1 MIASYNRFVG
11 GRFAAATLG
20 LLLALVSLIATPDA
34 HAAIIPVPPFVARVV
49 DQTNTLDAAQKQ
61 AIEAQL
67 AALQQRKGSQIAVL
81 IVPTIGDEESQQYA
95 LRVFDAWKIGRKGI
109 DDGALLLVAKDDH
122 KIRIEVGKGLEGP
135 IPDAIAN
142 RIIDE
147 YIVPK
152 FRADDF
158 AGGLQAGIDRLVKLV
173 DGEPLPP
180 PKPERSFEKTNR
192 FNPAVLFVAFIIANV
207 CRGLF
212 GRVAPL
218 GRASLTGAVVTG
230 AGLLLSSLWPLAIG
244 LGVMGFFFGLLPS
257 GGGRFAG
264 GGGFGGW
271 GGGGFGGGGSS
282 GGFGGGGF
290 SGGGG
295 GISGGGG
302 ASGSW

>member
-1 MIASYNRFVG
+1 MRSRL
-11 GRFAAATLG
+11 AAATLG
-20 LLLALVSLIATPDA
+20 MLLALAALVATPDA
-34 HAAIIPVPPFVARVV
+34 RAAIVPVPPLTARVI
-49 DQTNTLDAAQKQ
+49 DQTNTLDATQKQ
-61 AIEAQL
+61 ALESQL
-67 AALQQRKGSQIAVL
+67 SALEQRKGSQLAVL
-81 IVPTIGDEESQQYA
+81 IVPSTGDEAIEQYS
-95 LRVFDAWKIGRKGI
+95 LRVVEAWKLGRKGI
-109 DDGALLLVAKDDH
+109 DDGALLLVAKDDR
-122 KIRIEVGKGLEGP
+122 KVRIEVGKGLEGP

-158 AGGLQAGIDRLVKLV
+158 AGGLQAGIDRMIKLV
-173 DGEPLPP
+173 EGEPLPP
-180 PKPERSFEKTNR
+180 PKPERSFAKTR
-192 FNPAVLFVAFIIANV
+192 GFNPAVLFVVFIVASV
-207 CRGLF
+207 SRGLF

-244 LGVMGFFFGLLPS
+244 LGVLGFFFGLLPS

-264 GGGFGGW
+264 GRGYGGW
-271 GGGGFGGGGSS
+271 GGGFGGGGSS

-295 GISGGGG
+295 SFGGGG
-302 ASGSW
+302 ASGGW

>member
-1 MIASYNRFVG
+1 MRS
-11 GRFAAATLG
+11 RFAAATLG
-20 LLLALVSLIATPDA
+20 LLLVFAALVATPNA
-34 HAAIIPVPPFVARVV
+34 RAALVPVPPLTARVI
-49 DQTNTLDAAQKQ
+49 DQTNTLDATQKQ
-61 AIEAQL
+61 ALESQL
-67 AALQQRKGSQIAVL
+67 AAFEQRKGSQIAVL
-81 IVPTIGDEESQQYA
+81 IVPSTGDEADEQFS
-95 LRVFDAWKIGRKGI
+95 LRVVEAWKLGRKGI
-109 DDGALLLVAKDDH
+109 DDGALLLVVMDKH
-122 KIRIEVGKGLEGP
+122 RIRIETGKGLEGV

-147 YIVPK
+147 DITPK
-152 FRADDF
+152 FHADDF
-158 AGGLQAGIDRLVKLV
+158 AGGLQAGVDRMIKLI

-180 PKPERSFEKTNR
+180 PKPERSFEKSGR
-192 FNPAVLFVAFIIANV
+192 FNPGVLFVAFIIANV

-218 GRASLTGAVVTG
+218 GRASLTGAVVAG
-230 AGLLLSSLWPLAIG
+230 AGLLLSSLWPVAIG

-282 GGFGGGGF
+282 GGFGGGGGF

-295 GISGGGG
+295 SFGGGG
-302 ASGSW
+302 ASGGW

>member
-1 MIASYNRFVG
+1 MIASHNRFVG

-20 LLLALVSLIATPDA
+20 LLLAFASLIATPA
-34 HAAIIPVPPFVARVV
+34 ARAAIIPVPPLSGRII
-49 DQTNTLDAAQKQ
+49 DQTNTLNTTQQQ
-61 AIEAQL
+61 ALESQL
-67 AALQQRKGSQIAVL
+67 AALEQRKGSQLAVL
-81 IVPTIGDEESQQYA
+81 IVPSTGDEDMAQFG
-95 LRVFDAWKIGRKGI
+95 LRVGDAWKLGRKGI
-109 DDGALLLVAKDDH
+109 DDGIVLLVAKDDH
-122 KIRIEVGKGLEGP
+122 HIRIEVGKGLEGV

-147 YIVPK
+147 DIVPK
-152 FRADDF
+152 FHADDY
-158 AGGLQAGIDRLVKLV
+158 AGGLQAGVARIVKLI

-180 PKPERSFEKTNR
+180 PKPERSFEKINR

-282 GGFGGGGF
+282 GGFGGGGGF

-295 GISGGGG
+295 SFGGGG

>member
-1 MIASYNRFVG
+1 M
-11 GRFAAATLG
+11 
-20 LLLALVSLIATPDA
+20 LLAMAGLVATPDA
-34 HAAIIPVPPFVARVV
+34 RAAIVPVPPLTARVI

-61 AIEAQL
+61 ALESQL
-67 AALQQRKGSQIAVL
+67 AALEQRKGSQLAVL
-81 IVPTIGDEESQQYA
+81 IVPSTGDEDIAQYS
-95 LRVFDAWKIGRKGI
+95 LRVVEAWKLGRKGV

-122 KIRIEVGKGLEGP
+122 HIRIEVGKGLEGP

-142 RIIDE
+142 RVIDE

-158 AGGLQAGIDRLVKLV
+158 AGGLQAGVQRLTALI

-180 PKPERSFEKTNR
+180 PKPERSFEKSGR

-218 GRASLTGAVVTG
+218 GRASVTGAVVAG
-230 AGLLLSSLWPLAIG
+230 AGWLLSSLWPLAIG
-244 LGVMGFFFGLLPS
+244 LGVLGFFFGLLPS

-264 GGGFGGW
+264 GRGIGGW
-271 GGGGFGGGGSS
+271 GGGGGFGGGGSS

-295 GISGGGG
+295 SFGGGGG
-302 ASGSW
+302 ASGGW

>member
-1 MIASYNRFVG
+1 MRN
-11 GRFAAATLG
+11 RFAAATLG
-20 LLLALVSLIATPDA
+20 LLLAFVSLVATPDA
-34 HAAIIPVPPFVARVV
+34 RAAIVPVPPLNARVI
-49 DQTNTLDAAQKQ
+49 DQTSTLDATQKQ
-61 AIEAQL
+61 AIESQL
-67 AALQQRKGSQIAVL
+67 AALEQRKGSQLAVL
-81 IVPTIGDEESQQYA
+81 IVPSTGDEAIEQYS
-95 LRVFDAWKIGRKGI
+95 LRVVEAWKLGRKGI

-122 KIRIEVGKGLEGP
+122 HIRIEVGKGLEGP

-142 RIIDE
+142 RVIDE

-158 AGGLQAGIDRLVKLV
+158 AGGLQAGVDRMIKLI

-180 PKPERSFEKTNR
+180 PKPERSFEKTNK
-192 FNPAVLFVAFIIANV
+192 FNPAVLFVVFIVASV
-207 CRGLF
+207 SRGLF

-244 LGVMGFFFGLLPS
+244 LGVLGFFFGLLPS

-264 GGGFGGW
+264 GRGVGGW

-295 GISGGGG
+295 SFGGGG
-302 ASGSW
+302 ASGGW

>member
-1 MIASYNRFVG
+1 MRN
-11 GRFAAATLG
+11 RFAAATLG
-20 LLLALVSLIATPDA
+20 LLLLFAASIATPDA
-34 HAAIIPVPPFVARVV
+34 RAAIIPVPPLTARVI
-49 DQTNTLDAAQKQ
+49 DQTNTLDATQKQ
-61 AIEAQL
+61 ALEAQL
-67 AALQQRKGSQIAVL
+67 AALEQRKGSQLAVL
-81 IVPTIGDEESQQYA
+81 IVPTTGDETIEQFGI
-95 LRVFDAWKIGRKGI
+95 RVGEAWKIGRKGI

-122 KIRIEVGKGLEGP
+122 HIRIEVGKGLEGP

-152 FRADDF
+152 FRTDDY
-158 AGGLQAGIDRLVKLV
+158 AGGLQAGIDRMVRLI

-180 PKPERSFEKTNR
+180 PKPERSFEKNHA
-192 FNPAVLFVAFIIANV
+192 FNPAVLFVVFMVASV
-207 CRGLF
+207 CRGVF
-212 GRVAPL
+212 ARVAPL

-257 GGGRFAG
+257 SGGRFAG
-264 GGGFGGW
+264 AGSFGGW
-271 GGGGFGGGGSS
+271 GGGGFGGGGFSGG

-295 GISGGGG
+295 SFGGGG
-302 ASGSW
+302 ASGGW

>member
-1 MIASYNRFVG
+1 MIASHNRFVG

-20 LLLALVSLIATPDA
+20 LLLAFVSLIATPDA
-34 HAAIIPVPPFVARVV
+34 HAAIVAVPPLSGRII
-49 DQTNTLDAAQKQ
+49 DQTNTLDATQQQ

-67 AALQQRKGSQIAVL
+67 AALEQRKGSQLAVL
-81 IVPTIGDEESQQYA
+81 IVPSTGDEAIEQYS
-95 LRVFDAWKIGRKGI
+95 LRVAEAWKLGRKGI
-109 DDGALLLVAKDDH
+109 DDGALLLVVMDKH
-122 KIRIEVGKGLEGP
+122 RIRIEAGKGLEGV

-147 YIVPK
+147 DITPK

-158 AGGLQAGIDRLVKLV
+158 AGGLQAGVGRMIKLI

-180 PKPERSFEKTNR
+180 PKPERSFEKTNK
-192 FNPAVLFVAFIIANV
+192 FNPAVLFVVFIVASV
-207 CRGLF
+207 SRGLF

-257 GGGRFAG
+257 AGGRFAG

-282 GGFGGGGF
+282 GGFGGGGGF

-295 GISGGGG
+295 SFGGGG
-302 ASGSW
+302 ASGGW

>member
-1 MIASYNRFVG
+1 MRN
-11 GRFAAATLG
+11 RFAAATLG
-20 LLLALVSLIATPDA
+20 LLLAFVSLVTTLDA
-34 HAAIIPVPPFVARVV
+34 RAAIVPVPPLNARVI
-49 DQTNTLDAAQKQ
+49 DQTSTLDATQKQ
-61 AIEAQL
+61 AIESQL
-67 AALQQRKGSQIAVL
+67 AALEQRKGSQLAVL
-81 IVPTIGDEESQQYA
+81 IVPSTGDEAIEQYS
-95 LRVFDAWKIGRKGI
+95 LRVVEAWKLGRKGI

-122 KIRIEVGKGLEGP
+122 HIRIEVGKGLEGP

-142 RIIDE
+142 RVIDE

-158 AGGLQAGIDRLVKLV
+158 AGGLQAGVDRMIKLI

-180 PKPERSFEKTNR
+180 PKPERSFEKTNK
-192 FNPAVLFVAFIIANV
+192 FNPAVLFVVFIVASV
-207 CRGLF
+207 SRGLF

-244 LGVMGFFFGLLPS
+244 LGVLGFFFGLLPS

-264 GGGFGGW
+264 GRGVGGW

-295 GISGGGG
+295 SFGGGG
-302 ASGSW
+302 ASGGW

>member
-1 MIASYNRFVG
+1 MAMRNRFV
-11 GRFAAATLG
+11 AAMLG
-20 LLLALVSLIATPDA
+20 LLLASASLIAPLDA
-34 HAAIIPVPPFVARVV
+34 RAAIVPVPPLTARVI
-49 DQTNTLDAAQKQ
+49 DQTNTLDAAQLQ
-61 AIEAQL
+61 AIEVQL
-67 AALQQRKGSQIAVL
+67 AALEQRKGSQLVVL
-81 IVPTIGDEESQQYA
+81 IVPTIGDETTEQYGM
-95 LRVFDAWKIGRKGI
+95 RVAEAWKLGRKGI
-109 DDGALLLVAKDDH
+109 DDGSLLLVAKDDH

-147 YIVPK
+147 DIVPK
-152 FRADDF
+152 FRAGDF
-158 AGGLQAGIDRLVKLV
+158 AGGLQAGIDRMIKLV

-180 PKPERSFEKTNR
+180 PKPERSFEKTR
-192 FNPAVLFVAFIIANV
+192 GFNPAILFVVFMLASV

-212 GRVAPL
+212 ARVAPL
-218 GRASLTGAVVTG
+218 GRASLTGAVVAG

-244 LGVMGFFFGLLPS
+244 LGVMGFFFGLLP
-257 GGGRFAG
+257 GGGSRFVG

-271 GGGGFGGGGSS
+271 GGGFGGGSS

-295 GISGGGG
+295 SFGGGG